1 MDSQI
6 ERLEALA
13 GHMLDSYLALC
24 ERSAMLQPL
33 LFDQGVAECYGS
45 GRRNRGFHA
54 LRTSLF
60 MSCVQ
65 DIAKLVSDKGD
76 KTPSLRNFVAALTSD
91 DLAQQLRDR
100 YAKRVTPLVTE
111 ETDPQVL
118 EALQLFNAQE
128 EAERKVEF
136 DSHLRE
142 LRDWWS
148 KNENSKTVQSF
159 RVIRDK
165 VTAHTEIKYDL
176 DRYVAVDITSLD
188 LKWSDV
194 KNFTLELRSPV
205 AAIGILIRC
214 AGFAWEMLDE
224 QLANAAKNFWRIDQ
238 SAT

>member
-1 MDSQI
+1 MPSQI

-13 GHMLDSYLALC
+13 GHMLDSYLTLC

-33 LFDQGVAECYGS
+33 LSDQGVVECYGS
-45 GRRNRGFHA
+45 GLRKRGFHA

-65 DIAKLVSDKGD
+65 DIAKLVSDKDD
-76 KTPSLRNFVAALTSD
+76 KAPSLRNFVAALNSD
-91 DLAQQLRDR
+91 VLVQQLRDR
-100 YAKRVTPLVTE
+100 YAQRVAPLATE
-111 ETDPQVL
+111 ESDPEL
-118 EALQLFNAQE
+118 LDALKLLGAQE
-128 EAERKVEF
+128 ETERRVEF

-148 KNENSKTVQSF
+148 KNECSKTVQAC

-165 VTAHTEIKYDL
+165 VTAHTEIKYVL
-176 DRYVAVDITSLD
+176 DRYVTVDIAALD

-194 KNFTLELRSPV
+194 KNFTLELRTPV

-224 QLANAAKNFWRIDQ
+224 QLHTAAKNFWRVDK
-238 SAT
+238 STA